1 MPPKS
6 YKACAYMHCHVLTKD
21 TYCDIHSKEVHKEYK
36 RNRND
41 KKEQLFYSSKSWL
54 RLRNVK
60 RQMNPLCEV
69 CLTKNKL
76 TPTDIIH
83 HIIEVKDDWSLRLTL
98 SNCQSVC
105 ASCHQALHRSDQ

>member
-1 MPPKS
+1 
-6 YKACAYMHCHVLTKD
+6 
-21 TYCDIHSKEVHKEYK
+21 
-36 RNRND
+36 
-41 KKEQLFYSSKSWL
+41 
-54 RLRNVK
+54 
-60 RQMNPLCEV
+60 MNPLCEV